1 MIPFALDVLE
11 VCAATL
17 ARAPAEAWLAA
28 WFDELRQGG
37 HHPDSYR
44 VHELPTR
51 AGDPRGT
58 RRFVATLK

>member
-1 MIPFALDVLE
+1 VIPFALDVLE

-37 HHPDSYR
+37 HHTDS
-44 VHELPTR
+44 
-51 AGDPRGT
+51 
-58 RRFVATLK
+58 